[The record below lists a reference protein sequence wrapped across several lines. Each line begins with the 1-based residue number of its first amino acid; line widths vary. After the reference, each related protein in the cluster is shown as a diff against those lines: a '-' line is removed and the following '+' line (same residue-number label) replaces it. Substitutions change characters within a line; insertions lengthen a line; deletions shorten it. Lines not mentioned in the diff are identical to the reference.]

1 MLDPA
6 ASFQEHDQEFFERE
20 LAAFLPERIF
30 DMHCHLWNRESNRAM
45 TPPGFPEDVGC
56 DEYLKLIEPVFPGRE
71 VGAWI
76 LPTVALRDPETSLL
90 QSEWVSDTIAGRP
103 RFAGAFLIRPGD
115 DPEWVREQGKRL
127 GLRGLKCYH
136 TFSRTKPTWEA
147 DIPAYLPEE
156 LVRVAH
162 EEGWIITLH
171 MVKSRAAADPGNQHW
186 IRHYCETYPDMRLVL
201 AHSAR
206 GFQPAHNFDGLPALR
221 GLDNLYFDS
230 SANCDAMAHV
240 AILRII
246 GHERF
251 MMGTDFGPASH
262 QHGRSVPVA
271 DTFLWLYDDAPVW
284 QEKHTTIRPV
294 LIILEH
300 LRSLKWACQAVGL
313 TDRQVEDVFHD
324 NAARL
329 LGLE

>member
-1 MLDPA
+1 M
-6 ASFQEHDQEFFERE
+6 
-20 LAAFLPERIF
+20 
-30 DMHCHLWNRESNRAM
+30 
-45 TPPGFPEDVGC
+45 
-56 DEYLKLIEPVFPGRE
+56 
-71 VGAWI
+71 
-76 LPTVALRDPETSLL
+76 ALRDPATSLV
-90 QSEWVSDTIAGRP
+90 QCEWVSDTIAGRP

-147 DIPAYLPEE
+147 DIPDYLPEE

-162 EEGWIITLH
+162 EEGWIVTLH

-186 IRHYCETYPDMRLVL
+186 IRHYCETYPDMKLVL

-240 AILRII
+240 AILKIM

-294 LIILEH
+294 LIVLEH

-313 TDRQVEDVFHD
+313 TDSQVEDVFHN

-329 LGLE
+329 LGCE